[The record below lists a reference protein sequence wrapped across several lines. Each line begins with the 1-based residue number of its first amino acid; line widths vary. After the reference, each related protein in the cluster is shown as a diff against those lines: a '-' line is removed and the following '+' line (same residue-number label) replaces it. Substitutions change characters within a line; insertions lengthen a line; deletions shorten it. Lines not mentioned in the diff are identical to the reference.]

1 MKIISVVL
9 AVLFIAFAALQYND
23 PDPLLW
29 MIVYGYVALIPILYL
44 MKIYPV
50 KTILFSIIVL
60 AIFSCF
66 YIPGVIDW
74 LRYGTVGEITQE
86 MKAKKPYIEES
97 REFLGL
103 MIALA
108 SLFFYYIKEKRM
120 AAGIR
125 GNE

>member
-29 MIVYGYVALIPILYL
+29 MVVYGYVALIPILYL

-66 YIPGVIDW
+66 YISGVIDW
-74 LRYGTVGEITQE
+74 LRNGTMGELAQE

-97 REFLGL
+97 REFLGV

-108 SLFFYYIKEKRM
+108 ALFFYYLKEKKM
-120 AAGIR
+120 ITGAS
-125 GNE
+125 GNI